1 MMHSPYPVM
10 LDACV
15 LYPARLRDLLMH
27 LGLRGLYQPKWTA
40 TIQQEWKRGLL
51 RERKDIE
58 PSKLDRIEQ
67 LMNQALPDAEIT
79 GYEALIAGLDL
90 PDPDDRH
97 VLAAAIKA
105 NAELIVTFNL
115 QDFPAGYL
123 SQFGIE
129 AIHPDEFVSDII
141 DLSCARALQAVSAQR
156 ASLKHP
162 PFTAEAFLSALLQLG
177 LAKTVRMLEGY
188 KTLI

>member
-27 LGLRGLYQPKWTA
+27 LGLHGLYQPKWTA

-58 PSKLDRIEQ
+58 SSKLDRIEQ
-67 LMNQALPDAEIT
+67 LMNQALPDAEII

-90 PDPDDRH
+90 PDRM
-97 VLAAAIKA
+97 
-105 NAELIVTFNL
+105 
-115 QDFPAGYL
+115 
-123 SQFGIE
+123 
-129 AIHPDEFVSDII
+129 
-141 DLSCARALQAVSAQR
+141 
-156 ASLKHP
+156 
-162 PFTAEAFLSALLQLG
+162 TAMCWRRPL
-177 LAKTVRMLEGY
+177 RP
-188 KTLI
+188 IPN